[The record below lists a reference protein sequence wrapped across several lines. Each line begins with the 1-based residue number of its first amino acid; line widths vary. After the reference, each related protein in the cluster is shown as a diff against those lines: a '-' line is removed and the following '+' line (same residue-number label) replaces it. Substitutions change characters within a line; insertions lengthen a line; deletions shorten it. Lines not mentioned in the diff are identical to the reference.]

1 MVGRRSSCAP
11 SPVMAMT
18 DPNGSDDALE
28 KTLAEAVSLTNA
40 LLEARQKDEQE
51 LVDQVAKISS
61 AKAAAA
67 LKAKDRLTAR
77 LDDRRLERESAE
89 RIAAALAQV
98 QEQGG
103 GRSKAAQQEAE
114 EAKAKAAAL
123 KEERDALQASL
134 DDQKKTFEEEREAF
148 GREKEEWAQERSAL
162 EEGRASLEEERDKLK
177 AELEEREKDL
187 EESAAEAAR
196 AMSELRDEIE
206 KKSREE
212 LGAAKEANADLVRRV
227 DDLQLLVKV
236 KTEMM
241 EKFEKVIGDRD
252 TSIQSLIADVE
263 EKGETIA
270 HLHENLSALRADY
283 AAKEK
288 AASAHEAKATAYT
301 TVIDTLKQQLSKTS
315 EEKQRLEGILISR
328 SNTIDELQSLVRVL
342 SGDTD
347 VEFAELSDEPVSLP
361 GGAPVEDDPDG
372 AMPAPVDVG
381 SLPDAPPASSAAVA
395 NSENDE
401 FDADDNE
408 EAVLIE
414 EDLPMQTGEIA
425 RAAALAAA
433 AQVESQAS
441 PQSVEEAIAA
451 ATTEDA
457 GDLEN
462 GHADVDVDVSGWAD
476 AVDADDDE
484 APLPHLVENAP
495 LNRVEDP
502 MEETF
507 FGVDVDVEKESSDAS
522 EIDLGDIEIEEDVRP
537 LSDEDVVQKTDA
549 LDAYDCKGA
558 EEIKLAGILSHQ
570 PWRVEE
576 ITKLTKLDGA
586 FVREK
591 LGEFARSGL
600 IEVVD

>member
-1 MVGRRSSCAP
+1 MVERRNSCDP
-11 SPVMAMT
+11 TLVMAMT

-40 LLEARQKDEQE
+40 LLEARRKDEQE

-67 LKAKDRLTAR
+67 QKAKDRLTAR
-77 LDDRRLERESAE
+77 LEDRRLERESAE
-89 RIAAALAQV
+89 RIAAALIQV

-103 GRSKAAQQEAE
+103 GRSKAAQQEAD
-114 EAKAKAAAL
+114 EAKAKA
-123 KEERDALQASL
+123 
-134 DDQKKTFEEEREAF
+134 
-148 GREKEEWAQERSAL
+148 
-162 EEGRASLEEERDKLK
+162 ASLEEERDALQQSLDEEKKSIEEERATVAREKEAWSTERAALEEERDQLK
-177 AELEEREKDL
+177 ATLKEREQDL

-206 KKSREE
+206 KKSGEE

-236 KTEMM
+236 KTEML

-263 EKGETIA
+263 EKGESIA
-270 HLHENLSALRADY
+270 HLQENLQALRADY
-283 AAKEK
+283 IAKEK
-288 AASAHEAKATAYT
+288 SAATHEAKAVASA

-315 EEKQRLEGILISR
+315 EEKKRLEEILIAR
-328 SNTIDELQSLVRVL
+328 SNTIDELQSLVKVL

-347 VEFAELSDEPVSLP
+347 VDFAETSDEPVSLP
-361 GGAPVEDDPDG
+361 GGAPVDDDQDG

-381 SLPDAPPASSAAVA
+381 SLPDAAPVA
-395 NSENDE
+395 PQEE
-401 FDADDNE
+401 EE

-433 AQVESQAS
+433 AQAEQQPS

-451 ATTEDA
+451 ATTDEIPPPDA
-457 GDLEN
+457 EP
-462 GHADVDVDVSGWAD
+462 DVDVDVSGWAD
-476 AVDADDDE
+476 AVDADDDAIP
-484 APLPHLVENAP
+484 APVAAAP
-495 LNRVEDP
+495 STPKVEDAV
-502 MEETF
+502 EESF
-507 FGVDVDVEKESSDAS
+507 FGVDVDIKNEAVNGAS
-522 EIDLGDIEIEEDVRP
+522 VADEIDLGDIEIEEDVRP
-537 LSDEDVVQKTDA
+537 LNDEDVVQKTDA

-576 ITKLTKLDGA
+576 ITKLTKLDGE
-586 FVREK
+586 FVRSK
-591 LGEFARSGL
+591 LGEFARTGL
-600 IEVVD
+600 IEIVD